1 MKGPATY
8 GAAGLPAGA
17 GMRHNEGVPTPSRP
31 LRDLTRRLV
40 PAAAASLLASVLLA
54 GCVKKDPPAPE
65 PAPSTPPAPPSPP
78 TAAPAPSASAH
89 VAKRVDASA
98 PRLAAADKA
107 KLLAELQAGRS
118 LAKAEK
124 WPEARAALGR
134 ALALDPGN
142 AAVLSELSWV
152 DIGASDWTAAI
163 DHATLAVKNAGDA
176 RLRAQALYNLGR
188 GYEGKGELMEAVVRY
203 RASLAKRPNAAVQ
216 KRLDALLAQVK
227 RDMVPKPAPRPQ
239 PVFCAR
245 RFAEDLALF
254 QCLERVTDEAFNVG
268 PLVASSEPV
277 AGLVPP
283 FRVVRFGNEGPGL
296 GVFMLVRKTSGEA
309 LEPVA
314 ELARTWN
321 PGAFGINEEYTYLSS
336 KEAVFGKRRVVEVH
350 GRREHGDADY
360 AGLMLTT
367 ETTESVTVC
376 AYEGDEPMSCVG
388 PLALSTTEALAYPH
402 DPKDLGP
409 EDVALLAGLRKERPP
424 STVTA
429 RADLAVTAEGVTVTL
444 ASGPKELLTSLGSH
458 PFR

>member
-1 MKGPATY
+1 
-8 GAAGLPAGA
+8 
-17 GMRHNEGVPTPSRP
+17 MRHNGGVLTASRP
-31 LRDLTRRLV
+31 LRALPRRFL
-40 PAAAASLLASVLLA
+40 PAALAPLLAGALLS

-65 PAPSTPPAPPSPP
+65 PAPSAAP
-78 TAAPAPSASAH
+78 TATAVAPAPSASAP

-98 PRLAAADKA
+98 PRLAPAEKT
-107 KLLAELQAGRS
+107 KLLAELQAGRR

-124 WPEARAALGR
+124 WADARASLER

-142 AAVLSELSWV
+142 ATVLSELSWV
-152 DIGASDWTAAI
+152 DIGASDWSACI
-163 DHATLAVKNAGDA
+163 EHATRAAKNAGDA

-188 GYEGKGELMEAVVRY
+188 GYEGKGEPMEAVVRY
-203 RASLAKRPNAAVQ
+203 RASLAKRPNAVVQ
-216 KRLDALLAQVK
+216 KRLDDLLAQVK
-227 RDMVPKPAPRPQ
+227 RDMVPKPPQRPQ

-245 RFAEDLALF
+245 RFAEELALF
-254 QCLERVTDEAFNVG
+254 QCLERVSDDAFSVG
-268 PLVASSEPV
+268 PLVAANEPV

-283 FRVVRFGNEGPGL
+283 FRVVRFGNDGPGL

-314 ELARTWN
+314 ELARVWN
-321 PGAFGINEEYTYLSS
+321 PGAFGINEEYTYTTS
-336 KEAVFGKRRVVEVH
+336 KESVFGKRHVVEVH

-367 ETTESVTVC
+367 ETTEQVTVC
-376 AYEGDEPMSCVG
+376 AFEGDEPMSCVG
-388 PLALSTTEALAYPH
+388 PLVLSATETLAYPQ

-409 EDVALLAGLRKERPP
+409 EDTALLAGLRKERPP

-429 RADLAVTAEGVTVTL
+429 RADLAVTAEGVTVTA
-444 ASGPKELLTSLGSH
+444 ASGPKELLSSLGPH